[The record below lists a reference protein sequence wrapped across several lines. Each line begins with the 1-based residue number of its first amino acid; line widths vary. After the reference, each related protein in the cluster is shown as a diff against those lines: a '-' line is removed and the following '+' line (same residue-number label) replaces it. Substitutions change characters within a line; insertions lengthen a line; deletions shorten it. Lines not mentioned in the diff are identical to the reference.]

1 MQRRRRAASQRG
13 HLVPGDFI
21 RTGVSPWQLR
31 GAAPGAPC
39 SWRCWRRRPAPL
51 MPGTRSPL
59 VRAPLPPPPRVC
71 SLRTGQRRRR
81 LPPAPRDISV
91 VALAW
96 CANTLSLP
104 AGSGAGGRA
113 RRAPHSPYQGHA
125 RARCPLHAAP
135 WSSCAQA
142 CRARP
147 GALRPGERGSMS
159 CSSGRQCMRLPTG
172 RPAPAAPSPDA
183 VSAPLR
189 SMRGPDRP
197 ARRPRRQMLSGS
209 RPARQRL
216 TPALPEA
223 HAPPAPAACAGEAGT
238 GPVVPPVGY
247 TYEAQV
253 EFVDHVTPPNTRGS
267 LAASAIQ
274 EVRAAAGKR
283 RASLCADRR
292 PLLCVSLL
300 PHRSSVGKP

>member
-1 MQRRRRAASQRG
+1 
-13 HLVPGDFI
+13 
-21 RTGVSPWQLR
+21 
-31 GAAPGAPC
+31 
-39 SWRCWRRRPAPL
+39 
-51 MPGTRSPL
+51 
-59 VRAPLPPPPRVC
+59 VR
-71 SLRTGQRRRR
+71 
-81 LPPAPRDISV
+81 D
-91 VALAW
+91 
-96 CANTLSLP
+96 
-104 AGSGAGGRA
+104 
-113 RRAPHSPYQGHA
+113 QGHSGLVSA
-125 RARCPLHAAP
+125 
-135 WSSCAQA
+135 
-142 CRARP
+142 
-147 GALRPGERGSMS
+147 GSMS

-238 GPVVPPVGY
+238 GPVVPPGGY